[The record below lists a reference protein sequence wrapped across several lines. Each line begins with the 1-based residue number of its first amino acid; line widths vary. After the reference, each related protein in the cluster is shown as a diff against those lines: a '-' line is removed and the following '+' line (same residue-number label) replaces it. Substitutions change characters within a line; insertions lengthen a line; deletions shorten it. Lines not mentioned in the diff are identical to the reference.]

1 MKIAVFIDDEKPN
14 DFYCKEHAR
23 ERKDEAVFGFG
34 DFVIAYYFVKN
45 KDLNLCSC
53 GLRTNILIV
62 DKKLMKR
69 DEFKESILPICNMP
83 PCLTGFLDTETRKV
97 V

>member
-1 MKIAVFIDDEKPN
+1 MKIALFIDDEKPEN
-14 DFYCKEHAR
+14 FGVGITKNIL
-23 ERKDEAVFGFG
+23 KDEVVFGFG
-34 DFVIAYYFVKN
+34 DFVIVYYFVKN

-69 DEFKESILPICNMP
+69 DGFKESILPICNMP